1 MIFKKMA
8 KYPIA
13 ICIVLLIFIVTI
25 LLAMGLNPF
34 APSPEKTDSEIL
46 SEPEVTNIALIIND
60 ECSELK
66 TNLLKQSLDSISE
79 DFSKTYDMFYVKDY
93 DNSYR
98 KTIEAATS
106 KGAGLV
112 ICPDSS
118 FEEIVYELQNTYVST
133 TFLIVDGVPHN
144 TDNSDSTVN
153 FNVIPL
159 LHDISDAGFL
169 AGYAAVYSGHTKV
182 AFIGLAD
189 DSASAHYCYG
199 FLQGADY
206 AASQQNTKNVNVTYT
221 YVEEENAKAA
231 AEEFYR
237 NDYDMLVV
245 SNNAI
250 IDQALEVAHDQNQK
264 IIICGDDYEP
274 DYPECI
280 IASTDKNTYIS
291 IYDCLQK
298 FYNNVITAGTVQ
310 SYSTSNQAIT
320 LDFKEEDFVRFDAN
334 IYQSIYMKL
343 SDDDIQVVS
352 DTTVPIEDLELTTI
366 KPVFKDK

>member
-1 MIFKKMA
+1 MFFKRMS
-8 KYPIA
+8 KYTIA
-13 ICIVLLIFIVTI
+13 ICVVLIIFIITI
-25 LLAMGLNPF
+25 LLATDLNPF
-34 APSPEKTDSEIL
+34 TSAQKETTDELI

-60 ECSELK
+60 DCSKLK

-79 DFSKTYDMFYVKDY
+79 EYSKTYGLFYVKDY
-93 DNSYR
+93 DNSYE

-118 FEEIVYELQNTYVST
+118 FEEIIYDLQNTYVGT

-144 TDNSDSTVN
+144 SDKSDTTVN

-159 LHDISDAGFL
+159 LHDITDAGFL
-169 AGYAAVYSGHTKV
+169 AGYAAVYSGHTKI
-182 AFIGLAD
+182 AFIGMVD
-189 DSASAHYCYG
+189 DSSSAHYCYG

-206 AASQQNTKNVNVTYT
+206 AATQQNSKTVNVAYT
-221 YVEEENAKAA
+221 YVEEENAKDV

-245 SNNAI
+245 SNNSI
-250 IDQALEVAHDQNQK
+250 IDEVIEVAKDKEQK
-264 IIICGDDYEP
+264 IIICGDDYES
-274 DYPECI
+274 DGEDCI
-280 IASTDKNTYIS
+280 IASTNKNTYIS
-291 IYDCLQK
+291 TYDCLQK
-298 FYNNVITAGTVQ
+298 FYNNTITAGTIQ
-310 SYSTSNQAIT
+310 TYSTTNNAIT
-320 LDFKEEDFVRFDAN
+320 LEFKEENFVRFDSN

-343 SDDDIQVVS
+343 AGDEIQVVS

-366 KPVFKDK
+366 KPVFKEN